1 MDSRRFRHFVLC
13 GIFAASLSSFGPGAI
28 DAQET
33 AHTPKPPPKL
43 LAPRILT
50 SPPTLADPKRPASE
64 SVPTFVD
71 WASRSVIGQREEA
84 RKIIVAARDNPA
96 VAEELCREIFEV
108 QKDDLSRSLIMLSVL
123 GEMRNPDGGKCL
135 ARFLHQPFPKEGTV
149 VNGEIVEQTSLGVL
163 QAKAADG
170 LAYAHTESGDREVL
184 WAAGSHPSRIVRAEA
199 INAYLWNHQDSQAA
213 RKTLLKVVRP
223 DERSFLERPRHAP
236 GMSREDF
243 NRKLAEYAKMH
254 PAPKPVPRIPG
265 KLTIAQGVGDR
276 PPPKVEPTPASRPP
290 RATTEKK

>member
-43 LAPRILT
+43 LAPRIPT

-149 VNGEIVEQTSLGVL
+149 VNGEIVEQTSLGVPRPRRL
-163 QAKAADG
+163 TVSLTHTRKAAIAKFSG
-170 LAYAHTESGDREVL
+170 LRARIHRESFAPRR
-184 WAAGSHPSRIVRAEA
+184 SMRISGIIR
-199 INAYLWNHQDSQAA
+199 IRRQ
-213 RKTLLKVVRP
+213 R
-223 DERSFLERPRHAP
+223 ERP
-236 GMSREDF
+236 S
-243 NRKLAEYAKMH
+243 
-254 PAPKPVPRIPG
+254 
-265 KLTIAQGVGDR
+265 
-276 PPPKVEPTPASRPP
+276 
-290 RATTEKK
+290 